1 VKPEET
7 FPLAREAARRAI
19 ELDPSLAGAH
29 AALGYA
35 LMYYDWDFA
44 RADEALRRAIAAAP
58 DKALAH
64 QWRAYLLTATGRPFA
79 EAMHE
84 IAEARRIDPLSVA
97 INTDAAYILHYYRRN
112 AEAIDAARRA
122 LDMRPGFPLAS
133 FWLGRIHTE
142 EGRYADARAA
152 LESIGSL
159 HTWTPAMAALGY
171 LEARAGRPDAARRIL
186 AEFDGLTRAGRYAS
200 TYAMAVVYAGLN
212 DRERVIALL
221 REAVRERSHWLVW
234 LARDPRW
241 DAVRADPRFVELVRR
256 VGLPQS

>member
-1 VKPEET
+1 M
-7 FPLAREAARRAI
+7 RRCAA
-19 ELDPSLAGAH
+19 
-29 AALGYA
+29 
-35 LMYYDWDFA
+35 
-44 RADEALRRAIAAAP
+44 AIAAAP

-64 QWRAYLLTATGRPFA
+64 QWRAYLITATGGPFA

-84 IAEARRIDPLSVA
+84 IAEARRLDPLSVA

-142 EGRYADARAA
+142 DGRYANARTA

-159 HTWTPAMAALGY
+159 RSWTPAMAALGY

-186 AEFDGLTRAGRYAS
+186 AEFEALTRAGRYAS
-200 TYAMAVVYAGLN
+200 TYAMAVVHAGLN
-212 DRERVIALL
+212 DRERAIALL
-221 REAVRERSHWLVW
+221 REAVQERSHWLVW

-241 DAVRADPRFVELVRR
+241 DTMRADPRFAELVRR
-256 VGLPQS
+256 VGLPPS